1 MPDKQKKTTT
11 SQNTTTTSNDQG
23 VSQEFGS
30 NEQNLQGLNSS
41 SGPQVQTPATEEEVL
56 AIARAQCPEIAELEG
71 RDKKAD
77 PRLLEYV
84 TRFEAM
90 EQGWT
95 PEAQALWVEF
105 LAAAGDIAKESGDTS
120 GKDVRTLYDGPF
132 TELMNGWI
140 AANESAQMSLEE
152 QAERAYMYRKVLREL
167 SRDLMTDTNAV
178 KVLRARDMI
187 KHGSPFGPSFASLF
201 AKNGGEE
208 NADAAHGKIIGSSTS
223 HDKAAS
229 NIAKGSGT
237 GGGSGGGGSG
247 GGGFIKS
254 KL

>member
-1 MPDKQKKTTT
+1 MPNKQNRSTT
-11 SQNTTTTSNDQG
+11 SQTTTNTGTTNEQG
-23 VSQEFGS
+23 TTQEFGS
-30 NEQNLQGLNSS
+30 NEQNQQGLVTG
-41 SGPQVQTPATEEEVL
+41 SGQQVQTPATEEEVL
-56 AIARAQCPEIAELEG
+56 AAARARCPEIAELEG
-71 RDKKAD
+71 REKKAD
-77 PRLLEYV
+77 PRLLEFV

-105 LAAAGDIAKESGDTS
+105 LAAAKDIAVESGDTS

-132 TELMNGWI
+132 TEMMNGWI
-140 AANESAQMSLEE
+140 AANEASDSGMSMEV

-201 AKNGGEE
+201 EKNGGE
-208 NADAAHGKIIGSSTS
+208 NDADAAYGKIIGSSTS

-229 NIAKGSGT
+229 KIAK

-247 GGGFIKS
+247 GGGFIKP